1 MRRSILP
8 GYLNLSMIIS
18 LIIDIIQS
26 MQAPTFQLLDQ
37 HGVSHSLKEYSGK
50 WLVLYFYPKD
60 DTPGCTKEAC
70 NFRDGREEFVK
81 RGVAIVGVSK
91 DSVAA
96 HKKFADKYHLDFTL
110 LSDPTHTMI
119 EAYGAWGKKKFMGRE
134 FTGIMR
140 NTLII
145 SPKGEIVKEYK
156 NVNPIT
162 HSQEILKDLDILL

>member
-119 EAYGAWGKKKFMGRE
+119 EAY
-134 FTGIMR
+134 
-140 NTLII
+140 
-145 SPKGEIVKEYK
+145 
-156 NVNPIT
+156 
-162 HSQEILKDLDILL
+162 